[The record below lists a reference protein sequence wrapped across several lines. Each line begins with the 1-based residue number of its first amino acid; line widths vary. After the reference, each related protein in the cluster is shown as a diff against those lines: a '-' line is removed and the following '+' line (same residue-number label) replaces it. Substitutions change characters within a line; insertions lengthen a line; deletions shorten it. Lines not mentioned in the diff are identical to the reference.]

1 MSEKNNDT
9 LIFVLIAAIVVYF
22 LMQAKKNANPA
33 QITNNETITWTDY
46 RGNQRTMTLS
56 RDVHINN
63 NEVDKAL

>member
-1 MSEKNNDT
+1 MSDKNDT
-9 LIFVLIAAIVVYF
+9 LIWVLITAVVVYF
-22 LMQAKKNANPA
+22 LMSMKKNANPA

-46 RGNQRTMTLS
+46 KGNQRTMTLS